1 VARLSFSLK
10 EQIDINIKGVPVV
23 GKSTKN
29 ILEADYSNFTAGDP
43 YNITI
48 TRISDSLAVFTDK
61 GTLMGVPKQ
70 TIPIGWKPQD
80 KGDYVVVAKGG
91 TISAS
96 NKVTVIDS
104 EVVSPVPE
112 HSSIIFVSIGLIGL
126 FGLIRFKKKS

>member
-1 VARLSFSLK
+1 
-10 EQIDINIKGVPVV
+10 
-23 GKSTKN
+23 
-29 ILEADYSNFTAGDP
+29 
-43 YNITI
+43 
-48 TRISDSLAVFTDK
+48 LAVFTDK